1 MKKFTAIFLICQIV
15 LLLAFPALAS
25 VATPAD
31 ADILEEF
38 EFATSSD
45 AVSMFDSLKQ
55 YSNISLMASGEVEEV
70 QTTIA
75 QPTKIKVVYRYRDKN
90 SKQHEISTYLNSKGY
105 FSFPTPP
112 SDLGSSYE
120 LLFWFTDTKPPSGK
134 YLMKFSLSSDTG
146 GHSFSSATLW
156 SQKLYSNSASLT
168 DGKGIP
174 ITQYS
179 GDVSGSATVDIGSV
193 GPICINLRVQDLIP
207 PCGGYFNL
215 RFERLKDQSVST
227 DITTVGGS
235 YSSGDA
241 AADTAQSSAQIAQY
255 TADMNDTL
263 KEIVQTISNQLAA
276 LWDQMY
282 NLMHLR
288 QLANDDKNT
297 QAIINSQ
304 KQTTNQII
312 ENNNENTQEVTGA
325 IEQHG
330 NFIIEGLKSLF
341 IPSDDYFKAYFD
353 DLYGWFSTKFG
364 FFTIPL
370 DIFIQIV
377 GVFTSSDQTD
387 FVLILPG
394 FSIMDEQVWADQT
407 FNLTEFLNENFAF
420 ILSPIHWVTD
430 IALAM
435 AFVELCRKKYDEVMR
450 N

>member
-15 LLLAFPALAS
+15 FLLAFPALAS
-25 VATPAD
+25 LATPAD

-38 EFATSSD
+38 ELATSSD
-45 AVSMFDSLKQ
+45 AVSILDSLMQ

-75 QPTKIKVVYRYRDKN
+75 QPTNIKVVYRYRDKN

-105 FSFPTPP
+105 FSFNTPP

-156 SQKLYSNSASLT
+156 SQKLYSNSSSLT

-241 AADTAQSSAQIAQY
+241 TADTAQSSAQIAQN

-282 NLMHLR
+282 NLMHLP

-297 QAIINSQ
+297 DRIINKLGQ
-304 KQTTNQII
+304 DLNVEIQNDTAIKDEII
-312 ENNNENTQEVTGA
+312 ENNNENTETIVNGYDNSGMNSDNDRLSDKLTEYDSKENEVIGQVSDKLDGFEFGTDLSA
-325 IEQHG
+325 YASI
-330 NFIIEGLKSLF
+330 FSLF
-341 IPSDDYFKAYFD
+341 GYFLTGFYNGLGVLNVPVA
-353 DLYGWFSTKFG
+353 FS
-364 FFTIPL
+364 
-370 DIFIQIV
+370 
-377 GVFTSSDQTD
+377 
-387 FVLILPG
+387 
-394 FSIMDEQVWADQT
+394 
-407 FNLTEFLNENFAF
+407 LTLM
-420 ILSPIHWVTD
+420 
-430 IALAM
+430 IALTFIGYYRFKGGA
-435 AFVELCRKKYDEVMR
+435 
-450 N
+450 